1 MNKRKIFLG
10 LGLFS
15 SASIIILMSIGINK
29 YISNIKNNNKLFIKN
44 KNEIITIGISGAIEY
59 PDSYEIKKGTKLLEI
74 IKKARLKS
82 GADLNNIDLNLK
94 LEKNQSINIP
104 FKKDNSISI
113 REVNNVGILEDLGI
127 KKDIAKIILS
137 YFIAKDYLITWQE
150 LENLPGVGEKT
161 LTILKNHLI
170 I

>member
-59 PDSYEIKKGTKLLEI
+59 PDLYEIKKGTKLLEI
-74 IKKARLKS
+74 IKRARLKS

-94 LEKNQSINIP
+94 LEKNQLINIP
-104 FKKDNSISI
+104 FKKNNSISI

-137 YFIAKDYLITWQE
+137 YFIAKDYVIT
-150 LENLPGVGEKT
+150 
-161 LTILKNHLI
+161 
-170 I
+170 

>member
-59 PDSYEIKKGTKLLEI
+59 PDLYEIKKGTKLLEI
-74 IKKARLKS
+74 IKQAVLKRVQ
-82 GADLNNIDLNLK
+82 I
-94 LEKNQSINIP
+94 
-104 FKKDNSISI
+104 
-113 REVNNVGILEDLGI
+113 
-127 KKDIAKIILS
+127 
-137 YFIAKDYLITWQE
+137 
-150 LENLPGVGEKT
+150 
-161 LTILKNHLI
+161 
-170 I
+170 

>member
-59 PDSYEIKKGTKLLEI
+59 PDLYEIKKGTKLLEI
-74 IKKARLKS
+74 IKRARLKS

-94 LEKNQSINIP
+94 LEKNQLINIP
-104 FKKDNSISI
+104 FKKNNSISI

-137 YFIAKDYLITWQE
+137 YFIAKDYVITWQE

>member
-1 MNKRKIFLG
+1 MK
-10 LGLFS
+10 
-15 SASIIILMSIGINK
+15 
-29 YISNIKNNNKLFIKN
+29 
-44 KNEIITIGISGAIEY
+44 
-59 PDSYEIKKGTKLLEI
+59 I
-74 IKKARLKS
+74 IKQARLKA
-82 GADLNNIDLNLK
+82 GADLNNIDLNLE